1 MKANKGVGPNIIPT
15 KILKDYK
22 SGTSFTTVIF
32 HSALKVASIIPI
44 HKKSGKLDC
53 DKRSCYCFIGS
64 NTLIPVD

>member
-53 DKRSCYCFIGS
+53 DNY
-64 NTLIPVD
+64 